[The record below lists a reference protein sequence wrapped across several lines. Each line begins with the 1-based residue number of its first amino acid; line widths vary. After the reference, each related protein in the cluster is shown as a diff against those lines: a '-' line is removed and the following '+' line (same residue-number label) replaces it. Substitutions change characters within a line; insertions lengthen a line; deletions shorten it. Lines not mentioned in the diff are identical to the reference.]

1 MPCYSLGYGV
11 SELSDLVPVQTQHF
25 EDVERSFEVA
35 LRNPPNQKLNPPK
48 LHRLYLNPPQKPT
61 FSGFLI
67 MISLYKSLKR

>member
-35 LRNPPNQKLNPPK
+35 LRNPPNQKLNP
-48 LHRLYLNPPQKPT
+48 
-61 FSGFLI
+61 GFRIYCSERVLENFVF
-67 MISLYKSLKR
+67 LVFKGLGLVDCTHP